1 MDQTLKFAYIVFLF
15 VSLFIGVVVGGKLIL
30 ILLFCLFYTQSFINF
45 NNISLFL
52 FLLCITECATDEDC
66 YKKYV
71 VAIHETMTC
80 LNGLC
85 GKWNP

>member
-1 MDQTLKFAYIVFLF
+1 MDQTLKFAYVILF
-15 VSLFIGVVVGGKLIL
+15 VSLFIVVVVGGNLIL
-30 ILLFCLFYTQSFINF
+30 ISLFCLFYTQSFINF

-52 FLLCITECATDEDC
+52 SCITECATDEDC

-71 VAIHETMTC
+71 VAISETMKC